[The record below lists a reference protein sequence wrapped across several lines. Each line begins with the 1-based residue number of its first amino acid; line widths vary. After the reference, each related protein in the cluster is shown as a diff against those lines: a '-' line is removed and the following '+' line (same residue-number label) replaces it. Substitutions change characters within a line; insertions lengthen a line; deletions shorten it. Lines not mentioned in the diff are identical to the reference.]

1 MEIAVSRE
9 TGEDL
14 NLKEK
19 LEQQNSRLKEVIEKE
34 SPRLLGFIRRRVA
47 VESDAEDILQ
57 DVFYQFT
64 KTMREDPIEKTA
76 SWLFKAASNKIIDW
90 YRKIKPVSLDKLNE
104 SVFDDETNNS
114 FRLEDLSFNDTQN
127 QDVEYHR
134 QEFWPMLEELLNNLP
149 EKQREVFIMHEFEG
163 KSFREISEITGVGIN
178 TLLSRK
184 RYAEIYLR
192 EELKELYDEITSQA

>member
-9 TGEDL
+9 LGEDL
-14 NLKEK
+14 KLKENLRK
-19 LEQQNSRLKEVIEKE
+19 QNSRVKEVIEKE
-34 SPRLLGFIRRRVA
+34 SPRLLGFIKRRVA

-64 KTMREDPIEKTA
+64 KAMREDPIERAA

-90 YRKIKPVSLDKLNE
+90 YRKIKPVSLDKMNE
-104 SVFDDETNNS
+104 SVFDDEINTS
-114 FRLEDLSFNDTQN
+114 FRFEDVKNEDTQS
-127 QDVEYHR
+127 QDILFNR

-149 EKQREVFIMHEFEG
+149 EKQREAFIMHELEG
-163 KSFREISEITGVGIN
+163 KSFREISEITGTGIN

-184 RYAEIYLR
+184 RYAEQYLR
-192 EELKELYDEITSQA
+192 EELKELYDEITSN